1 MKDCFVLAAT
11 CHSSDSCRGC
21 SQILARC
28 EVLCCGSDPSDTSH
42 HGSQLLLFAEEDR
55 RNMMGIESLQK
66 AQMHKYYIF
75 ILNICV
81 SAEKKGSRSHT

>member
-1 MKDCFVLAAT
+1 M
-11 CHSSDSCRGC
+11 
-21 SQILARC
+21 
-28 EVLCCGSDPSDTSH
+28 LCCGSDPSDTSH

-81 SAEKKGSRSHT
+81 SAEKKRQPISHIGRHFDLAQGFIAFGRTSFLC